1 MICPPPPRL
10 VRLAALAFAGSFGA
24 GPLMAQ
30 TITVYSSGNLPI
42 ATTKQLTA
50 YVPLSPNAIT
60 WTVNGI
66 PGGNTTVGTVSDRG
80 LYTAPAAVPMQSDV
94 TVTATSTA
102 YPAKAGSVTLS
113 ITQVQPRLWGI
124 SPTAVPAGAFTLKLN
139 GAYFPTNVAVKIG
152 DLQATVTR
160 VSATQLLASATAPST
175 WLGKTQPV
183 QVWAT
188 GLGTVGSDIVNL
200 SVSASAPAP
209 SPTPTPPPP
218 APAPSPGPAPSPT
231 PAPPPPPPAPG
242 PSQGTANLAAA
253 RFLEQATFG
262 PNLTAVARV
271 QSIGQDAWL
280 AEQFGLAETAV
291 ATPSDGSTSTVASQM
306 LNRLTDAPD
315 QLRQRVA
322 YALAQVIVI
331 SANKNI
337 YAEEIAPHLRV
348 LSKNAFGN
356 YRSLLEEVARSPQMG
371 KYLDLANSNRPL
383 GGSAANENFA
393 RELMQLFTIGLV
405 KLNADGTPQL
415 DLSGRTQP
423 TYDQSTIQQVALA
436 LTGWTYVGT
445 GTNNWEN
452 FSGPMVSRE
461 VNHDQRAK
469 SFLGCSLPA
478 SQGVDADLKAT
489 LDCLFQHP
497 NTPPFVSQRL
507 IRQIVK
513 SNPSPAYVQRVAAVF
528 TNNGSGVRG
537 DLRAVVRA
545 ILLDAEARNDI
556 AGTNDGR
563 LRDPMQHI
571 AATLRAL
578 NGGFQP
584 GNNLSWEI
592 GRTGQTPLTPPSV
605 FGHYSQLFRLPQTAL
620 SAPEFQIYTPTEAT
634 LRGNFMWALLTQ
646 PGGNMRINLQPFTS
660 VANDTTALINAVDQQ
675 LLWGR
680 MSSAMRQSLANAI
693 NAQPDAT
700 QRVQT
705 ALYLTLLSGQHAIQH

>member
-1 MICPPPPRL
+1 MICPPPTPPRL
-10 VRLAALAFAGSFGA
+10 FRIAALAFAGSLGA
-24 GPLMAQ
+24 SPLLAQ
-30 TITVYSSGNLPI
+30 TITVYSSGNLPV
-42 ATTKQLTA
+42 AATKQLTA
-50 YVPLSPNAIT
+50 YVPLSPNGVT

-66 PGGNTTVGTVSDRG
+66 AGGNTTIGTVSDRG

-102 YPAKAGSVTLS
+102 YPAKSGSVTLS
-113 ITQVQPRLWGI
+113 ITQVQPRLWGV
-124 SPTAVPAGAFTLKLN
+124 SPTAVPAGAFTIKLN
-139 GAYFPTNVAVKIG
+139 GAAFPTNVAVKIG
-152 DLQATVTR
+152 DLNATVTR
-160 VSATQLLASATAPST
+160 LSATQLQASATAPSS

-188 GLGTVGSDIVNL
+188 GLGTIGSDVVNL
-200 SVSASAPAP
+200 SISASAPAP
-209 SPTPTPPPP
+209 APSPAPTPAPSPSP
-218 APAPSPGPAPSPT
+218 APAPAPA
-231 PAPPPPPPAPG
+231 PAPG
-242 PSQGTANLAAA
+242 PGQGTANLAAA

-262 PNLTAVARV
+262 ANATSVARV
-271 QSIGQDAWL
+271 QSLGQDAWL
-280 AEQFGLAETAV
+280 NEQFGLAETAV
-291 ATPSDGSTSTVASQM
+291 ATPSDGSTSTVAAQM

-337 YAEEIAPHLRV
+337 YAEEIAPHLRT
-348 LSKNAFGN
+348 LSRNAFGN
-356 YRSLLEEVARSPQMG
+356 YRTLLEEVARSPQMG
-371 KYLDLANSNRPL
+371 KYLDLANSNKPL
-383 GGSAANENFA
+383 GGSSANENFA

-415 DLSGRTQP
+415 DLSGRSIP

-452 FSGPMVSRE
+452 FSGPMVLRE

-469 SFLGCSLPA
+469 SFLGCSLAA
-478 SQGVDADLKAT
+478 SQGTDADLKAT

-497 NTPPFVSQRL
+497 NTPPFVSLRL
-507 IRQIVK
+507 IRQLVK
-513 SNPSPAYVQRVAAVF
+513 SNPSPAYVQRVATVF

-537 DLRAVVRA
+537 DLKAVVRA
-545 ILLDAEARNDI
+545 ILLDAEARNDA

-563 LRDPMQHI
+563 LRDPVQHI

-578 NGGFQP
+578 NGGFQA

-605 FGHYSQLFRLPQTAL
+605 FGHYSQLFRLPQTTL

-634 LRGNFMWALLTQ
+634 LRGNFLWALLTQ
-646 PGGNMRINLQPFTS
+646 PGSNMRINLQPFTA
-660 VANDTTALINAVDQQ
+660 VANDTTALINAVDQA

-680 MSSAMRQSLANAI
+680 MSPAMRQSLANAI

-700 QRVQT
+700 QRMQT

>member
-1 MICPPPPRL
+1 MPVLIPL
-10 VRLAALAFAGSFGA
+10 RLAVLTVAGSFGA
-24 GPLMAQ
+24 GPLLAQ
-30 TITVYSSGNLPI
+30 TITVYSSGSLPI
-42 ATTKQLTA
+42 ATTRQLTA
-50 YVPLSPNAIT
+50 YVPLSPNT
-60 WTVNGI
+60 VSWTVNGI
-66 PGGNTTVGTVSDRG
+66 AGGNATVGTVSDRG
-80 LYTAPAAVPMQSDV
+80 LYTAPATVPMQSGV

-102 YPAKAGSVTLS
+102 YPAKSGSITLS

-188 GLGTVGSDIVNL
+188 GLGSIGSDVVNL
-200 SVSASAPAP
+200 SISATAPAP
-209 SPTPTPPPP
+209 APTP
-218 APAPSPGPAPSPT
+218 APAPSPSPAPSPA
-231 PAPPPPPPAPG
+231 PAPAPAPSPAPG
-242 PSQGTANLAAA
+242 PGLGTANLAAA
-253 RFLEQATFG
+253 RFLEQASFG
-262 PNLTAVARV
+262 PNATAVARV
-271 QSIGQDAWL
+271 QSLGQAAWL
-280 AEQFGLAETAV
+280 TEQFAMAETPV
-291 ATPSDGSTSTVASQM
+291 ATPTDGSTSTVASQM

-337 YAEEIAPHLRV
+337 YADEIAPHLRT
-348 LSKNAFGN
+348 LSKHAFGN
-356 YRSLLEEVARSPQMG
+356 YRTLLEEVARSPQMG
-371 KYLDLANSNRPL
+371 KYLDLANSNKPL

-415 DLSGRTQP
+415 DLAGRTIP

-452 FSGPMVSRE
+452 FSGPMVLRE

-469 SFLGCSLPA
+469 SFLGCNLAA
-478 SQGVDADLKAT
+478 SQGTDADLKAT

-497 NTPPFVSQRL
+497 NTPPFVSLRL
-507 IRQIVK
+507 IRQLVK
-513 SNPSPAYVQRVAAVF
+513 SNPSPAYVQRVATVF

-545 ILLDAEARNDI
+545 ILLDAEARNDT
-556 AGTNDGR
+556 AGANDGR

-584 GNNLSWEI
+584 GNNLGWEI

-605 FGHYSQLFRLPQTAL
+605 FGHYSQLFRLPQTTL

-634 LRGNFMWALLTQ
+634 LRGNFLWALLTQ
-646 PGGNMRINLQPFTS
+646 PGGNMRINLQPFTA
-660 VANDTTALINAVDQQ
+660 VANDTTALINAVDQA

-680 MSSAMRQSLANAI
+680 MPAAMRQSLANAI
-693 NAQPDAT
+693 NAQYDAT
-700 QRVQT
+700 QRVQV

>member
-10 VRLAALAFAGSFGA
+10 VRIAALAVAGSLGT
-24 GPLMAQ
+24 GPLLAQ
-30 TITVYSSGNLPI
+30 TITVYSSGSLPI
-42 ATTKQLTA
+42 ASSRQLTA
-50 YVPLSPNAIT
+50 YVPLSPNTVT
-60 WTVNGI
+60 WAVNGI
-66 PGGNTTVGTVSDRG
+66 PGGNTTFGTVSAGG
-80 LYTAPAAVPMQSDV
+80 LYTAPATVPMQSDV

-102 YPAKAGSVTLS
+102 YPAKSGSITLS
-113 ITQVQPRLWGI
+113 VTQVQPRLWGI
-124 SPTAVPAGAFTLKLN
+124 SPAAVPAGAFTLRLN
-139 GAYFPTNVAVKIG
+139 GAAFPTNVAVKIG
-152 DLQATVTR
+152 DVDASVTR
-160 VSATQLLASATAPST
+160 LSATQLLASAVAPST

-183 QVWAT
+183 RVWAT
-188 GLGTVGSDIVNL
+188 GLGAIGSDIVNL
-200 SVSASAPAP
+200 SISASAPAP
-209 SPTPTPPPP
+209 SPAPSP
-218 APAPSPGPAPSPT
+218 APAPAPTPSPAPSPA
-231 PAPPPPPPAPG
+231 PAPAPVPG
-242 PSQGTANLAAA
+242 PGQGTANLAAA

-262 PNLTAVARV
+262 PNAATVARV
-271 QSIGQDAWL
+271 RSLGPDAWL
-280 AEQFGLAETAV
+280 TEQFGLAETAV
-291 ATPSDGSTSTVASQM
+291 ATPSDGSTSTVAAQM

-322 YALAQVIVI
+322 YALAQVLVI

-337 YAEEIAPHLRV
+337 YAEEIAPHLRT
-348 LSKNAFGN
+348 LSKHAFGN

-393 RELMQLFTIGLV
+393 RELLQLFTIGLV
-405 KLNADGTPQL
+405 RLNADGTPQL
-415 DLSGRTQP
+415 DLSGRPLP

-452 FSGPMVSRE
+452 FSGPLVLRE
-461 VNHDQRAK
+461 VNHDPRAK

-478 SQGVDADLKAT
+478 SQGADADLKAT

-497 NTPPFVSQRL
+497 NTPPFVSLRL
-507 IRQIVK
+507 IRQLVK

-528 TNNGSGVRG
+528 ANNGSGVRG

-545 ILLDAEARNDI
+545 ILLDAEARNDM
-556 AGTNDGR
+556 ASTNDGR
-563 LRDPMQHI
+563 LRDPIQHI

-584 GNNLSWEI
+584 GNILGWEI

-605 FGHYSQLFRLPQTAL
+605 FGHYAQLFRLPQTTL

-634 LRGNFMWALLTQ
+634 LRGNFLWSLLTQ
-646 PGGNMRINLQPFTS
+646 PGGNMRINLQPFT
-660 VANDTTALINAVDQQ
+660 AAAGDTTALINAVDQA

-680 MSSAMRQSLANAI
+680 MSTAMRQSMANAI

-700 QRVQT
+700 QRVQV

>member
-10 VRLAALAFAGSFGA
+10 VRIAALAFVGSFGA
-24 GPLMAQ
+24 GPLIAQ

-50 YVPLSPNAIT
+50 YVPLSPNAVT

-66 PGGNTTVGTVSDRG
+66 AGGNATVGTVSDRG

-102 YPAKAGSVTLS
+102 YPAQSGSVTLS
-113 ITQVQPRLWGI
+113 ITQVQPRLWSV
-124 SPTAVPAGAFTLKLN
+124 SPTAVPMGAFTIRLN
-139 GAYFPTNVAVKIG
+139 GAAFPTNVAVRIG
-152 DLQATVTR
+152 DVNATVTR
-160 VSATQLLASATAPST
+160 ISATQLQASATAPSA

-188 GLGTVGSDIVNL
+188 GLGTIGSDVVNL
-200 SVSASAPAP
+200 SISASAPAP
-209 SPTPTPPPP
+209 APTPAPAP
-218 APAPSPGPAPSPT
+218 APAPSPSPAPAPAPT
-231 PAPPPPPPAPG
+231 PAPGPG
-242 PSQGTANLAAA
+242 QGTANLAAA

-262 PNLTAVARV
+262 PNAASVTRV
-271 QSIGQDAWL
+271 QSLGQDAWL
-280 AEQFGLAETAV
+280 TEQFGLPETVV
-291 ATPSDGSTSTVASQM
+291 ATPTDGSTSTVAAQM

-337 YAEEIAPHLRV
+337 YAEEIAPHLRT

-356 YRSLLEEVARSPQMG
+356 YRALLEEVARSPQMG

-383 GGSAANENFA
+383 GGSSANENFA

-405 KLNADGTPQL
+405 KLNTDGTPQL
-415 DLSGRTQP
+415 DLSGRTIP

-436 LTGWTYVGT
+436 LTGWTYAGT

-452 FSGPMVSRE
+452 FSGPMVLRE

-469 SFLGCSLPA
+469 SFLGCNLPA
-478 SQGVDADLKAT
+478 SQGTDADLKAT

-507 IRQIVK
+507 IRQLVK
-513 SNPSPAYVQRVAAVF
+513 SNPSAAYVQRIAAVF
-528 TNNGSGVRG
+528 INNGSGVRG
-537 DLRAVVRA
+537 DLKAVVRA
-545 ILLDAEARNDI
+545 ILLDSEARNDT

-563 LRDPMQHI
+563 LRDPIQHI
-571 AATLRAL
+571 AAMLRAL

-584 GNNLSWEI
+584 GNQLSWEI

-605 FGHYSQLFRLPQTAL
+605 FGHYSQLFRLPQTTLA
-620 SAPEFQIYTPTEAT
+620 APEFQIYTPTEAT
-634 LRGNFMWALLTQ
+634 LRGNFLWALLTQ
-646 PGGNMRINLQPFTS
+646 PGGNMRINLQPFTA
-660 VANDTTALINAVDQQ
+660 VANDTTALINAVDQA

-680 MSSAMRQSLANAI
+680 MSPAMRQSLANAI

-700 QRVQT
+700 QRMQT

>member
-1 MICPPPPRL
+1 MICPPPTPPRVL
-10 VRLAALAFAGSFGA
+10 RIAALAFAGSIGA
-24 GPLMAQ
+24 SPLLAQ
-30 TITVYSSGNLPI
+30 TITVYSSGSLPI

-50 YVPLSPNAIT
+50 YVPLSPNGVT

-66 PGGNTTVGTVSDRG
+66 AGGNTAIGTVSDRG
-80 LYTAPAAVPMQSDV
+80 LYTAPATVPMQSDV

-102 YPAKAGSVTLS
+102 YPAKSGSVTLS

-139 GAYFPTNVAVKIG
+139 GASFPTNVAVKIG
-152 DLQATVTR
+152 DLNAAVTR

-188 GLGTVGSDIVNL
+188 GLGTIGSDVVNL
-200 SVSASAPAP
+200 SISASAPAP
-209 SPTPTPPPP
+209 TPAPSPAPTPAPSPSPSPAP
-218 APAPSPGPAPSPT
+218 APAPSP
-231 PAPPPPPPAPG
+231 APG
-242 PSQGTANLAAA
+242 PGQGTANLATA

-262 PNLTAVARV
+262 ANATSVARV
-271 QSIGQDAWL
+271 QSLGQEAWL
-280 AEQFGLAETAV
+280 TEQFGLAETTV
-291 ATPSDGSTSTVASQM
+291 ATPSDGSTSTVAAQM

-337 YAEEIAPHLRV
+337 YAEEIAPHLRT

-371 KYLDLANSNRPL
+371 KYLDLANSNKPL
-383 GGSAANENFA
+383 GGSSANENFA

-415 DLSGRTQP
+415 DLNGRTIP

-452 FSGPMVSRE
+452 FSGAMVLRE

-469 SFLGCSLPA
+469 SFLGCNLA
-478 SQGVDADLKAT
+478 ANQGTDADMKAT

-497 NTPPFVSQRL
+497 NTPPFVSLRL
-507 IRQIVK
+507 IRQLVK
-513 SNPSPAYVQRVAAVF
+513 SNPSPAYVQRVATVF

-537 DLRAVVRA
+537 DLKAVVRA
-545 ILLDAEARNDI
+545 ILLDAEARNDA

-563 LRDPMQHI
+563 LRDPIQHI

-578 NGGFQP
+578 NGGFQAS
-584 GNNLSWEI
+584 NNLSWEI

-605 FGHYSQLFRLPQTAL
+605 FGHYSQLFRLPQTTL
-620 SAPEFQIYTPTEAT
+620 SAPELQIYTPTEAT
-634 LRGNFMWALLTQ
+634 LRGNFLWALLTQ
-646 PGGNMRINLQPFTS
+646 PGSNMRINLQPFTA
-660 VANDTTALINAVDQQ
+660 VANDTTALINAVDQA

-680 MSSAMRQSLANAI
+680 MSPAMRQSLANAI

-700 QRVQT
+700 QRMQT

>member
-1 MICPPPPRL
+1 MLCPPPPRL
-10 VRLAALAFAGSFGA
+10 VRIAALAVAGSLGA
-24 GPLMAQ
+24 GPLLAQ

-42 ATTKQLTA
+42 ATARQLTA
-50 YVPLSPNAIT
+50 YVPLSPNTVT

-66 PGGNTTVGTVSDRG
+66 AGGNTTVGTVSDRG
-80 LYTAPAAVPMQSDV
+80 LYTAPAAVPTQSDV

-102 YPAKAGSVTLS
+102 YPAKSGSITLS

-124 SPTAVPAGAFTLKLN
+124 SPTAVPAGAFTLRLN
-139 GAYFPTNVAVKIG
+139 GASFPTNVAVKIG
-152 DLQATVTR
+152 DLNATVTR

-188 GLGTVGSDIVNL
+188 GLGAIGSDVVNL

-209 SPTPTPPPP
+209 APT
-218 APAPSPGPAPSPT
+218 PAPSPAPSPSPAPTPAPT
-231 PAPPPPPPAPG
+231 PAPPPAPSPVPG
-242 PSQGTANLAAA
+242 PGQGTANLAAA
-253 RFLEQATFG
+253 RFLEQASFG
-262 PNLTAVARV
+262 PNAGAVARV
-271 QSIGQDAWL
+271 QSLGQDAWL
-280 AEQFGLAETAV
+280 TEQFGLAETAV
-291 ATPSDGSTSTVASQM
+291 ATPSDGTTSTVAAQM

-337 YAEEIAPHLRV
+337 YAEEIAPHLRT

-356 YRSLLEEVARSPQMG
+356 YRTLLEEVARSPQMG

-393 RELMQLFTIGLV
+393 RELLQLFTIGLV

-415 DLSGRTQP
+415 DLSGRTIP

-436 LTGWTYVGT
+436 LTGWTYAGT
-445 GTNNWEN
+445 GNNNWEN
-452 FSGPMVSRE
+452 FSGPMVLRE
-461 VNHDQRAK
+461 VNHDPRAK
-469 SFLGCSLPA
+469 SFLGCSLAA
-478 SQGVDADLKAT
+478 SQGTDADLKAT

-497 NTPPFVSQRL
+497 NTPPFVSLRL
-507 IRQIVK
+507 IRQLVK

-528 TNNGSGVRG
+528 SNNGSGVRG
-537 DLRAVVRA
+537 DLKAVVRA
-545 ILLDAEARNDI
+545 ILLDTEARND
-556 AGTNDGR
+556 AVGTNDGR

-584 GNNLSWEI
+584 GNQLGWEI
-592 GRTGQTPLTPPSV
+592 GRTGQTPLSPPSV
-605 FGHYSQLFRLPQTAL
+605 FGHYSQLFRLPQTTL

-634 LRGNFMWALLTQ
+634 LRGNFLWALLTQ
-646 PGGNMRINLQPFTS
+646 PGSNMRITLQPFTA
-660 VANDTTALINAVDQQ
+660 VASDTTALINAVDQA

-680 MSSAMRQSLANAI
+680 MSTAMRQSLANAI
-693 NAQPDAT
+693 NAQLDAN
-700 QRVQT
+700 QRVQV

>member
-1 MICPPPPRL
+1 MPCPPPPRL
-10 VRLAALAFAGSFGA
+10 VRIAALAVAGGLGA
-24 GPLMAQ
+24 GPLLAQ

-42 ATTKQLTA
+42 ATTRQLTA
-50 YVPLSPNAIT
+50 YVPLSPNTVT

-66 PGGNTTVGTVSDRG
+66 AGGNTTIGTVSERG
-80 LYTAPAAVPMQSDV
+80 LYTAPATVPMQSDV

-102 YPAKAGSVTLS
+102 YPAKSGSITLS
-113 ITQVQPRLWGI
+113 ITQVQPRLWSI
-124 SPTAVPAGAFTLKLN
+124 SPAAVPAGAFTLKLN
-139 GAYFPTNVAVKIG
+139 GAAFPTNVAVKIG
-152 DLQATVTR
+152 DLNATVTR

-200 SVSASAPAP
+200 SVSTAAPAPAPTPAP
-209 SPTPTPPPP
+209 SPSPSPSPAPSPAP
-218 APAPSPGPAPSPT
+218 APAPSPV
-231 PAPPPPPPAPG
+231 PG
-242 PSQGTANLAAA
+242 PGQGTANLAAA
-253 RFLEQATFG
+253 RFLEQASFG
-262 PNLTAVARV
+262 PNAGAVARV
-271 QSIGQDAWL
+271 QSLGQDAWL
-280 AEQFGLAETAV
+280 AEQFAMAETAV
-291 ATPSDGSTSTVASQM
+291 ATPTDGSTSTVAAQM

-337 YAEEIAPHLRV
+337 YAEEIAPHLRT

-356 YRSLLEEVARSPQMG
+356 YRTLLEEVARSPQMG
-371 KYLDLANSNRPL
+371 KYLDLANSNKPL

-393 RELMQLFTIGLV
+393 RELMQLFTVGLV
-405 KLNADGTPQL
+405 KLNADGSPQL
-415 DLSGRTQP
+415 DLSGRTLP

-452 FSGPMVSRE
+452 FSGPMVLRE
-461 VNHDQRAK
+461 INHDQRAK
-469 SFLGCSLPA
+469 SFLGCSLAA
-478 SQGVDADLKAT
+478 SQGTDADLKAT

-497 NTPPFVSQRL
+497 NTPPFVSLRL
-507 IRQIVK
+507 IRQLVK
-513 SNPSPAYVQRVAAVF
+513 SNPSPAYVQRVASVF

-537 DLRAVVRA
+537 DLKAVVRA
-545 ILLDAEARNDI
+545 ILLDTEARNDT

-563 LRDPMQHI
+563 LRDPIQHI
-571 AATLRAL
+571 AAALRAL

-605 FGHYSQLFRLPQTAL
+605 FGHYSQLFRLPQTTL
-620 SAPEFQIYTPTEAT
+620 NAPEFQIYTPTEAT
-634 LRGNFMWALLTQ
+634 LRGNFLWALLTQ
-646 PGGNMRINLQPFTS
+646 PGTDMRINLQPFTA
-660 VANDTTALINAVDQQ
+660 VANDTTALINAVDQA

-693 NAQPDAT
+693 NAQYDAT
-700 QRVQT
+700 QRVQV

>member
-10 VRLAALAFAGSFGA
+10 VRIAALAVAGSFGA
-24 GPLMAQ
+24 APLLAQ
-30 TITVYSSGNLPI
+30 TITVYSGGSLPI

-50 YVPLSPNAIT
+50 YVPLSPNTVT

-66 PGGNTTVGTVSDRG
+66 AGGNATVGTVSDRG
-80 LYTAPAAVPMQSDV
+80 LYTAPARVPLQSDV

-102 YPAKAGSVTLS
+102 YPAKAGSITLS
-113 ITQVQPRLWGI
+113 ITQVQPRLWSV
-124 SPTAVPAGAFTLKLN
+124 SPTAVPAGAFTIKLN
-139 GAYFPTNVAVKIG
+139 GASFPSNVAVKIG
-152 DLQATVTR
+152 DLNATVSR
-160 VSATQLLASATAPST
+160 LSATQLQASATAPSS
-175 WLGKTQPV
+175 WLGTTQRV

-188 GLGTVGSDIVNL
+188 GLGSIGSDIVNL
-200 SVSASAPAP
+200 SISAAAPAPAPTPAP
-209 SPTPTPPPP
+209 SPAP
-218 APAPSPGPAPSPT
+218 APAPSPSPAPAPAPAPT
-231 PAPPPPPPAPG
+231 PAPGPG
-242 PSQGTANLAAA
+242 QGTANLAAA
-253 RFLEQATFG
+253 RFLEQASFG
-262 PNLTAVARV
+262 PNATAVARV
-271 QSIGQDAWL
+271 QSLGPDAWL
-280 AEQFGLAETAV
+280 TEQFGLAETAV
-291 ATPSDGSTSTVASQM
+291 ATPADGSTSTVAAQM

-337 YAEEIAPHLRV
+337 YAEEIAPHLRT
-348 LSKNAFGN
+348 LSKHAFGN
-356 YRSLLEEVARSPQMG
+356 YRALLEEVARSPQMG
-371 KYLDLANSNRPL
+371 KYLDLANSNKPL
-383 GGSAANENFA
+383 GGSSANENFA

-405 KLNADGTPQL
+405 KLNPDGTPQL
-415 DLSGRTQP
+415 DLSGRTIP
-423 TYDQSTIQQVALA
+423 TYDQSTLQQVALA
-436 LTGWTYVGT
+436 LTGWTYAGA

-452 FSGPMVSRE
+452 FSGPMVLRE

-469 SFLGCSLPA
+469 NFLGCSLPA
-478 SQGVDADLKAT
+478 SQGTDADLKAT

-497 NTPPFVSQRL
+497 NTPPFVSLRF
-507 IRQIVK
+507 IRQLVK
-513 SNPSPAYVQRVAAVF
+513 SNPSPAYVQRIATVF
-528 TNNGSGVRG
+528 SNNGSGVRG

-545 ILLDAEARNDI
+545 ILLDTEARNDA

-563 LRDPMQHI
+563 LRDPIQHI

-605 FGHYSQLFRLPQTAL
+605 FGHYSQLFRLPQTTL

-634 LRGNFMWALLTQ
+634 LRGNFLWALLTQ
-646 PGGNMRINLQPFTS
+646 PGSNMRINLQPFTA
-660 VANDTTALINAVDQQ
+660 VAGDTTALINAVDQA

-680 MSSAMRQSLANAI
+680 MSTAMRQSLANAI

-700 QRVQT
+700 QRMQT